1 MTRGFADQAT
11 ADILAGRRTKANR
24 QAHAV
29 WEVAR
34 RKLQALD
41 AARELN
47 DLTAPP
53 GNRLEALHGRRAGQH
68 SIRVN
73 DRFRLCFVWTSDGP
87 TDVEFV
93 DYHDEARGRR

>member
-1 MTRGFADQAT
+1 MIGSFADQAT
-11 ADILAGRRTKANR
+11 ADILAGRRTKANA
-24 QAHAV
+24 QSHPL

-41 AARELN
+41 AARELS

-53 GNRLEALHGRRAGQH
+53 GNRLEPLSGRRAGQH

-73 DRFRLCFVWTSDGP
+73 DQFRLCFVWTSDGP
-87 TDVEFV
+87 TNVEFV
-93 DYHDEARGRR
+93 DYHDERRGRR

>member
-1 MTRGFADQAT
+1 MIVSFADQAT
-11 ADILAGRRTKANR
+11 AEVLAGRRTRANR

-29 WEVAR
+29 WVVAR

-41 AARELN
+41 AARELK
-47 DLTAPP
+47 DLAVPP
-53 GNRLEALHGRRAGQH
+53 GNRLEALVGRRAGQH

-73 DRFRLCFVWTSDGP
+73 DQFRICFVWSGDGP

-93 DYHDEARGRR
+93 DYHDERR